1 MGPRYGEW
9 CASAP
14 IKDSVDSE
22 QPAEPQPPSLKR
34 RIARNSIWY
43 GIEAGIGILA
53 TLATTIVIARL
64 IGPQRLGYFNYIYWL
79 SNTAGGLA
87 SLGIPA
93 TTGKFMAEYLA
104 GGQKGVARAIF
115 FFTLRAQSI
124 IALVMMAIGQI
135 LVLTFVDP
143 AYRYA
148 AILLVATLLPQ
159 MVSFI
164 PSMANVGA
172 EKVAANTRG
181 AFAGSVTY
189 VLLVALSLFLGWDL
203 LGIASAVFLS
213 RAVELGAKLI
223 PLLGWIREIPSAE
236 LPASVKKRMISFS
249 SQNMILLI
257 LNVVVWD
264 RSDMVFLRMLET
276 DTRQLA
282 FFSVAF
288 SIIEK
293 LFLAPQVFAA
303 AVGVSQFSEYGR
315 DRQRLLSMTT
325 TAAKYVYLC
334 GLPMLA
340 GAAAIGGPLIGT
352 LYGPRYLPMA
362 RVFQL
367 MAIFA
372 IPRLVILPAYNLLLA
387 TENQKPLVIWYCV
400 CGVADVL
407 LDVTLIPLFGAFGA
421 AAANGIAQT
430 LAAVGVWVILGR
442 RFSIHLDPTFFTR
455 LTAVCAAMAAI
466 VLLIVSG
473 LHSWPAVAAGTGAGI
488 AVFVLGLRFA
498 SVLAAEDRERFLTLD
513 RQLPASI
520 GILFRA
526 FILFIAPARQVIG
539 RE

>member
-1 MGPRYGEW
+1 M
-9 CASAP
+9 
-14 IKDSVDSE
+14 DSE
-22 QPAEPQPPSLKR
+22 QPVAAQRPSLKR
-34 RIARNSIWY
+34 RIAHNSIWY
-43 GIEAGIGILA
+43 AIEVAIGILG

-93 TTGKFMAEYLA
+93 TTGKYMAEYLA
-104 GGQKGVARAIF
+104 GGQKGIARAIF
-115 FFTLRAQSI
+115 FFTLRAQSV
-124 IALVMMAIGQI
+124 IALVMMTIGLI
-135 LVLTFVDP
+135 LVFTFVDP

-148 AILLVATLLPQ
+148 AILLVATMLPQ
-159 MVSFI
+159 MLAFI

-172 EKVAANTRG
+172 EKMAANTRG
-181 AFAGSVTY
+181 AFAGTLVY

-203 LGIASAVFLS
+203 VGIACAVFLS
-213 RAVELGAKLI
+213 RVVELAAKLI
-223 PLLGWIREIPSAE
+223 PVLGWVREIAAAE
-236 LPASVKKRMISFS
+236 LPASLKKRMFSFS
-249 SQNMILLI
+249 GQNMILLI
-257 LNVVVWD
+257 LNAVVWD
-264 RSDMVFLRMLET
+264 RSDMVFLRILQT

-293 LFLAPQVFAA
+293 LFLVPQIFAA
-303 AVGVSQFSEYGR
+303 GVGVSQFSEFGR
-315 DRQRLLSMTT
+315 DRQRLLTMTT

-340 GAAAIGGPLIGT
+340 GAAAIGGPLIGA

-387 TENQKPLVIWYCV
+387 TENQKPLVIWNCV
-400 CGVADVL
+400 CGAADVL
-407 LDVTLIPLFGAFGA
+407 LDLTLIPLFGAFGA

-430 LAAVGVWVILGR
+430 LAAIGVWAIVGR
-442 RFSIHLDPTFFTR
+442 RFSIHLDAAFFKR
-455 LTAVCAAMAAI
+455 LTAVCLSMAAI
-466 VLLIVSG
+466 VLLIVYK
-473 LHSWPAVAAGTGAGI
+473 LHSWPAVAAGTVAGV

-498 SVLAAEDRERFLTLD
+498 SVLAAEDRERLLILE
-513 RQLPASI
+513 RQLPARVRTLY
-520 GILFRA
+520 GEFV
-526 FILFIAPARQVIG
+526 LFIAPPQTRQVIG

>member
-1 MGPRYGEW
+1 
-9 CASAP
+9 
-14 IKDSVDSE
+14 VDSE
-22 QPAEPQPPSLKR
+22 QPAEAQRPSLKR

-43 GIEAGIGILA
+43 GIEAAIGILA

-93 TTGKFMAEYLA
+93 TTGKYMAEYLA
-104 GGQKGVARAIF
+104 GGQKGIARAIF
-115 FFTLRAQSI
+115 FFTLRSQCA
-124 IALVMMAIGQI
+124 IALVMTTIGLI
-135 LVLTFVDP
+135 LVFAFVDP

-148 AILLVATLLPQ
+148 AIFLVATMLPQ
-159 MVSFI
+159 MLTFI

-181 AFAGSVTY
+181 AFAGTVVY
-189 VLLVALSLFLGWDL
+189 VLLVALSLFLGWGL
-203 LGIASAVFLS
+203 LGVACAVFVS
-213 RAVELGAKLI
+213 RVVELAAKLI
-223 PLLGWIREIPSAE
+223 PVLGWVRETPPAE

-249 SQNMILLI
+249 GQNMILLI

-264 RSDMVFLRMLET
+264 RSDMVFLRMLQA

-288 SIIEK
+288 SIVEK
-293 LFLAPQVFAA
+293 LFLVPQIFAA
-303 AVGVSQFSEYGR
+303 GVGASQFSEYGR
-315 DRQRLLSMTT
+315 DRQRLPGLTA

-340 GAAAIGGPLIGT
+340 GAAAIGSPLIGT
-352 LYGPRYLPMA
+352 LYGPPYLPMV
-362 RVFQL
+362 RVFQV

-387 TENQKPLVIWYCV
+387 TENQKPLVIWNCV
-400 CGVADVL
+400 CGAADVL
-407 LDVTLIPLFGAFGA
+407 LDLTLIPLFGAFGA

-430 LAAVGVWVILGR
+430 LAAVGVWVLVAR
-442 RFSIHLDPTFFTR
+442 RFSIRLNANFFIR
-455 LTAVCAAMAAI
+455 LTAVCASMAAI
-466 VLLIVSG
+466 VLIIVYR
-473 LHSWPAVAAGTGAGI
+473 LRSWPAVAAGIGVGI
-488 AVFVLGLRFA
+488 VVFVLGLRFA
-498 SVLAAEDRERFLTLD
+498 SVLAAEDRERLLALE

-520 GILFRA
+520 QASFRQVVM
-526 FILFIAPARQVIG
+526 FIAPSQQTRQVNG
-539 RE
+539 RQ